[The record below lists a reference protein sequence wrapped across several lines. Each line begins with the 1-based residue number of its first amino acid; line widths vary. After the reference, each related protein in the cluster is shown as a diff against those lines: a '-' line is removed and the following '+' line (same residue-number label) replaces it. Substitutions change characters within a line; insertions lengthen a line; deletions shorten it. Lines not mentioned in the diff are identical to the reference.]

1 MAIHGGY
8 LLPGAALLQGD
19 DTGFFETYKG
29 VVETETGKAAA
40 YVKLLPKKA
49 LANELVCTVLG
60 QAAGLPVPDG
70 YLVQVSVDDYPDSL
84 FLCSQKLTHTLAYGS
99 VDLDSPSLARK
110 FGADNVAFDTL
121 ISDWPRWNEALLFDE
136 WVSNGDRH
144 PGNFLVRSPND
155 VWLIDHSHAF
165 RGPNWYLMDLVPHSP
180 TRNLIAEH
188 AERVLKLPERKQLLD
203 YADQL
208 TAEYE
213 SLALSHI
220 MDESRAAY
228 LLSEPDLSAMQNFL
242 ARRLKLLPGFI
253 ARRVGIP
260 RFPTMAGA

>member
-1 MAIHGGY
+1 MAIQGGY

-29 VVETETGKAAA
+29 IVETNTGKSAA

-70 YLVQVSVDDYPDSL
+70 YLVQVSIEDYPSSR
-84 FLCSQKLTHTLAYGS
+84 FLLGQELTHTLAYGS
-99 VDLDSPSLARK
+99 VDLNSPSLARK
-110 FGADNVAFDTL
+110 FSADNVAFDTL
-121 ISDWPRWNEALLFDE
+121 LSSWSRWNEALLFDE

-144 PGNFLVRSPND
+144 PGNFLIRSPDD

-180 TRNLIAEH
+180 NRNLIAEH
-188 AERVLKLPERKQLLD
+188 AGRFLKLPERKELLD
-203 YADQL
+203 SAEKIK
-208 TAEYE
+208 AEYE
-213 SLALSHI
+213 LLTLSRI
-220 MDESRAAY
+220 FDESRAAH
-228 LLSEPDLSAMQNFL
+228 LLSEPDISAMKNFL
-242 ARRLKLLPGFI
+242 AGRLKLLAGLV

-260 RFPTMAGA
+260 RFPTMTEA